1 MFPRLAGSTSRAQ
14 TRRSSCNDC
23 LPEVY
28 QENCP
33 IPPKGRAPPESEG
46 NKLLPDRFI
55 SRVIRKTML
64 RRVVSESDF
73 SESTTTGVSSARR
86 AGAVC
91 RLARVCLGSIAAAR
105 RRVMA
110 GSVGFWGKRASD
122 AAPKVGCGWGGGG
135 CAWIYSDKFWVLE
148 NTFYINVH
156 AHILT
161 HQQAIWSLNALP
173 LNVVS

>member
-86 AGAVC
+86 AGAAC
-91 RLARVCLGSIAAAR
+91 RLARVCLGSIAAKGDGGKCGFLREA
-105 RRVMA
+105 
-110 GSVGFWGKRASD
+110 SVWRSAKSGLRLG
-122 AAPKVGCGWGGGG
+122 GGGG

-161 HQQAIWSLNALP
+161 HPQAIWSLNALP